1 MDHGVVRSRSREFS
15 DALIPLSASQIL
27 RQHLESVRTILPF
40 DAAQVLVFDRSEDV
54 HRQVAQI
61 SYPADV
67 ARALAED
74 FTQNWPSP
82 VWYPI
87 DPDDDLPTSIGSERD
102 VEGSFCRSDIYL
114 RFLEP
119 AGYLD
124 GITLELKHRGR
135 YVGLANFSSR
145 TQGFYDTNRRRTSAA
160 LATLFAHAISATAQ
174 ELEAVPTSAHAV
186 LVQRSGALSPMP
198 GRQMASTVHQP
209 GFLDA
214 ITPVFDAPAGEVAF
228 LWTSNRS
235 WYRIVVRR
243 QADGQDVAAQSVMVV
258 EQEIPAPYGL
268 TLTEVRVLTRLVSC
282 STNDAIAESM
292 DVGVRTVHTHISN
305 ILGKLDCTR
314 RGQATARAIRNA
326 LFRPEGT
333 PETTLA
339 HLLE

>member
-1 MDHGVVRSRSREFS
+1 MDRAVVRSRSREFS
-15 DALIPLSASQIL
+15 DSLISLSASQIL

-40 DAAQVLVFDRSEDV
+40 DAAQVLVFDRSDDV
-54 HRQVAQI
+54 HRQVTQI
-61 SYPADV
+61 AYPEDV

-74 FTQNWPSP
+74 FTLNWPSP

-87 DPDDDLPTSIGSERD
+87 DPGDDLPTSISAERD

-114 RFLEP
+114 RHLQP

-145 TQGFYDTNRRRTSAA
+145 TAGFYGVTRRRTSAA
-160 LATLFAHAISATAQ
+160 LATLLAHAISATAQ

-186 LVQRSGALSPMP
+186 LVQRTGVLSPMA
-198 GRQMASTVHQP
+198 GRHIASTVHQS

-214 ITPVFDAPAGEVAF
+214 IAPVFDAPAGEVAF
-228 LWTSNRS
+228 LWTTNRS

-243 QADGQDVAAQSVMVV
+243 PAEAQDVAAQSVMVV
-258 EQEIPAPYGL
+258 EQELPAPYGL
-268 TLTEVRVLTRLVSC
+268 TLTELRVLTRLVSC

-292 DVGVRTVHTHISN
+292 GVGVRTVHTHISN
-305 ILGKLDCTR
+305 ILGKLNCTR
-314 RGQATARAIRNA
+314 RGQATGRAIRNA
-326 LFRPEGT
+326 LFLPENT
-333 PETTLA
+333 PETSLA